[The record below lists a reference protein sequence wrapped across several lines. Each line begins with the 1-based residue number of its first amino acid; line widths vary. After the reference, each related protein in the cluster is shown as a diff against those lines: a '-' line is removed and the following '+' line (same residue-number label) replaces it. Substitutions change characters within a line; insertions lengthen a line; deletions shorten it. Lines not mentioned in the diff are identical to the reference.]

1 MLMSQQKA
9 HCHSV
14 GYCRKASD
22 PSDNRMCRPAQNIS
36 MSNIVLKSQT
46 MALYCR
52 CCELLRTI
60 PGVISTPP
68 ELIWEALLLRVT
80 RLSEPGS

>member
-22 PSDNRMCRPAQNIS
+22 PSDNRMCCPAENIS

-46 MALYCR
+46 MVLYCR

-60 PGVISTPP
+60 PGVTSTPP
-68 ELIWEALLLRVT
+68 ELIWEVLLSHVT
-80 RLSEPGS
+80 RPSESGS